1 MIKPLFLGVAV
12 FLFVQKGAKK
22 GQTIC
27 KFYPGHQPLLNKS
40 HTIIR
45 LRDPYLPVF
54 ECVKRLI
61 ETDKLIFVLI
71 NFRG

>member
-27 KFYPGHQPLLNKS
+27 KFYPGHQQLL
-40 HTIIR
+40 T
-45 LRDPYLPVF
+45 
-54 ECVKRLI
+54 
-61 ETDKLIFVLI
+61 
-71 NFRG
+71 